1 MKIRSRLRRANP
13 AARHAALLFTAG
25 SAAWLCLSGCA
36 THVESP
42 IRQIQPC
49 DTPKPLRLAVLP
61 PRIDPGLLPARFQA
75 EKPLIVQLI
84 DGRGITVT
92 SVRASRDIGLEI
104 VAALTRARV
113 CERVF
118 LAADRAEAEQL
129 GANSLLAVS
138 VRDYRT
144 VQLGA
149 NPTGL
154 LMVLTSP
161 LMSQYWLRWRTIEAR
176 FDWDAQMISI
186 KDGATLYRRQLKR
199 SYTAP
204 VRSASGEHFT
214 NKMLSF
220 LQERAAPDFIG
231 ELFQLNMRYRPE
243 DSRPGS

>member
-1 MKIRSRLRRANP
+1 MKSRNRLHRADA
-13 AARHAALLFTAG
+13 AARAALLLAAG

-36 THVESP
+36 TSFESP

-61 PRIDPGLLPARFQA
+61 PRIAPGLLPAHFQA
-75 EKPLIVQLI
+75 DKPLILQLM
-84 DGRGITVT
+84 DGRGVSVT
-92 SVRASRDIGLEI
+92 STSASQDIGLEI

-118 LAADRAEAEQL
+118 LAADLAEAKQL
-129 GANSLLAVS
+129 GANSLLALTVQ
-138 VRDYRT
+138 DYRA

-149 NPTGL
+149 NPTGF

-176 FDWDAQMISI
+176 FDWDAQMISMT
-186 KDGATLYRRQLKR
+186 DGSTLYRQQLKR
-199 SYTAP
+199 SYTSP

-243 DSRPGS
+243 DSRPGG